1 MDLTSRQRLLAF
13 ALTVLVL
20 AGLGTFLFV
29 TGTGHHTA
37 SPPPSPRATPA
48 ASPPAASPPA
58 TTPASPPPTPAAAAS
73 SPVDIYNWLP
83 FSQQQLAK
91 AAAVVTE
98 FSAYYGTYSYSES
111 PTSYVSRMQGLATS
125 QLAQTIGSGWAAP
138 GLVSQR
144 KQQKQVSSGSAQI
157 VSMRAFGPSS
167 ITFVVSITQQIT
179 TTNGRSHQ
187 TSQYAVT
194 VTETGGAW
202 QASSIELASV
212 GNQ

>member
-20 AGLGTFLFV
+20 AGLGAYLFV
-29 TGTGHHTA
+29 TGTANHHTA
-37 SPPPSPRATPA
+37 SPPSRPS
-48 ASPPAASPPA
+48 ASPA
-58 TTPASPPPTPAAAAS
+58 TTAPPTSAPPSSPPPTGAATS
-73 SPVDIYNWLP
+73 SPVNIYNWLP
-83 FSQQQLAK
+83 FTQPQLAK

-111 PTSYVSRMQGLATS
+111 PTSYVSRLRGLATS
-125 QLAQTIGSGWAAP
+125 QLAGSIGSGFAAP
-138 GLVSQR
+138 GLASQR

-157 VSMRAFGPSS
+157 NSLRAFGSTS
-167 ITFVVSITQQIT
+167 ITFVVTITQKIT
-179 TTNGRSHQ
+179 ATNGTSHQ
-187 TSQYAVT
+187 VNQYAVT

-202 QASSIELASV
+202 LASSIELASV